1 VKAVIE
7 ALIKLQEIDNEV
19 QKYSEQKEKLSDAL
33 DELRSLVEKMQSS
46 AEDKK
51 KKLADVKKWY
61 AEQTAIIDDYKKRM
75 GEIKGSLAGIT
86 KTKEYLVRQR
96 ELENLR
102 RHKQAKEEEVEK
114 VRATIVDFQ
123 DAIEQEERRIDELR
137 GETEREGGSTL
148 DRLRELQTTIDEISS
163 QRGSLLPLIPPAM
176 LRRYEQVRC
185 ARDGVAIV
193 YCDDGSCGGCHVQL
207 RAQVF
212 NTLLRRESI
221 DTCPICNRLICVS
234 EDFVTSLQ
242 AEDKAE

>member
-1 VKAVIE
+1 MKAVIE

-61 AEQTAIIDDYKKRM
+61 VEQTTIIEDYKKRM

-114 VRATIVDFQ
+114 VRATIADFQ
-123 DAIEQEERRIDELR
+123 DAIEQEECRIDELR

-148 DRLRELQTTIDEISS
+148 DRVRELQTTIAEISS
-163 QRGSLLPLIPPAM
+163 QRGSLLPLIPSVL
-176 LRRYEQVRC
+176 LRRYEQVRG

-234 EDFVTSLQ
+234 EGFVSSLRT
-242 AEDKAE
+242 EDKAE